1 MMERLRALRQAWD
14 LTRANDPRMPA
25 IVLGS
30 GAGVLAAFVVLGI
43 VLGGWYWYVFG
54 VLLGLTL
61 MLVLFGRRTQ
71 SVQYAQI
78 EGRPGAAAAVLE
90 SMRGQWFV
98 SPAVAFSKKQDLVHR
113 VVGRCGIV
121 LVGEGSPPRVKQLM
135 SKEKTRLTRIAGDVS
150 IHTMIVGEGDKQVSL
165 QRLQVAM
172 NKLSR
177 ELKKTEVPKLERK
190 LKPLDRD
197 LPIPKGYLPNPGKK
211 MR

>member
-1 MMERLRALRQAWD
+1 
-14 LTRANDPRMPA
+14 
-25 IVLGS
+25 
-30 GAGVLAAFVVLGI
+30 
-43 VLGGWYWYVFG
+43 
-54 VLLGLTL
+54 
-61 MLVLFGRRTQ
+61 
-71 SVQYAQI
+71 
-78 EGRPGAAAAVLE
+78 
-90 SMRGQWFV
+90 
-98 SPAVAFSKKQDLVHR
+98 
-113 VVGRCGIV
+113 
-121 LVGEGSPPRVKQLM
+121 M